1 MTCLIPLLAAREPDM
16 GSASQK
22 VIIFG
27 DSSTSFDYNFIAGYC
42 ERIRDF
48 VQGHPDKQV
57 VILSYLWEFFVQIQ
71 SVIKHTRPSSEAKM
85 DLQVMENMSSVGE
98 YNEDISK
105 LKSDIEQTLQAPG
118 EPSKEIKEITA
129 SKMRKLIE
137 SMVNVYVFL
146 RPKTSI

>member
-98 YNEDISK
+98 YNEDI
-105 LKSDIEQTLQAPG
+105 QTQ
-118 EPSKEIKEITA
+118 K
-129 SKMRKLIE
+129 
-137 SMVNVYVFL
+137 
-146 RPKTSI
+146 